1 MKRVIKG
8 EIIYMKKYCVI
19 IITLFYL
26 IVIQIGN
33 AFAAPVIVE
42 NGSLQSVNQIAMSV
56 MSEWPKFS
64 LVSATPNILIYNA
77 NFGLEDFKEFS
88 KDRLAP
94 KNGQIIIN
102 IIENSQ
108 KKKIVSVTGTF
119 TLTNID
125 TGEVVQSNSD
135 KYSLLHSIS
144 CKNEYHNSR
153 KSFYDVEETH

>member
-1 MKRVIKG
+1 M
-8 EIIYMKKYCVI
+8 

-26 IVIQIGN
+26 TVIQPGN
-33 AFAAPVIVE
+33 ALAETIIVE
-42 NGSLQSVNQIAMSV
+42 NGSLQNVNEVAMNV
-56 MSEWPKFS
+56 MTCLKNFS